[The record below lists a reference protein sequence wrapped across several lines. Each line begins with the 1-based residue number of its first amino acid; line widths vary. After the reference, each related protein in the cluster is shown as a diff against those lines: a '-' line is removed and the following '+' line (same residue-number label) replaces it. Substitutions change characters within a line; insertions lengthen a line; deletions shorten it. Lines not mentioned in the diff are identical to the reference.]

1 MTCYVQK
8 LGCEDIAQ
16 LCKSAK
22 NPGIVHIKQVSFM
35 VGKLYLKHNLL
46 KNEEVKYMTALNEV

>member
-1 MTCYVQK
+1 MRGTLTMTYCVQK
-8 LGCEDIAQ
+8 SECEDIAQ

-22 NPGIVHIKQVSFM
+22 NPVHIKQVSFM

-46 KNEEVKYMTALNEV
+46 KMRK